1 MSCRLWLPGLFIDV
15 VAIPMGAGQV
25 AEIRAL
31 GPGRGAQMVL
41 KPLLSDVPRA
51 LAVLLLLAQL
61 PSWLLEAS
69 RLLGGV
75 LLIYLAWRGMRRLH
89 HARERHEHKTV
100 RDRALDA
107 PRSLALWLMDP
118 VLYALWGTLIGPL
131 LLASWRRVPAWGAA
145 FLASLYGALVLGATL
160 VYILIFTFR
169 KHGLSLVRAL
179 SVLCMIIAVFL
190 AFVQIWRGSEALIAR
205 FF

>member
-1 MSCRLWLPGLFIDV
+1 MAAGLFIDV

-61 PSWLLEAS
+61 PSWSSGSKQA
-69 RLLGGV
+69 LGGV

-131 LLASWRRVPAWGAA
+131 LLASWRSCT
-145 FLASLYGALVLGATL
+145 SLGCCIPG
-160 VYILIFTFR
+160 
-169 KHGLSLVRAL
+169 
-179 SVLCMIIAVFL
+179 
-190 AFVQIWRGSEALIAR
+190 
-205 FF
+205 